1 LADGDDP
8 VGPGTFGRLAGL
20 IAAVAS
26 VAAVTILFFWV
37 VPAKP
42 ATVASTYLVA
52 ILVISTRRTVVEA
65 TSIAVLAGFCFN
77 VFFLSPVGTI
87 AIADPQDWVS
97 FFAFT
102 ATGIVASQLAGRAR
116 QRTIEAVGRQQ
127 DLERLYALS
136 RALLLV
142 EHGPSMPDA
151 IARQIA
157 SVFALSGVALYDQ
170 RLGTISRGGA
180 ADMPGVESLLQE
192 VGRTGVSQPGVSDA
206 LVTAVRLGGRPIGSL
221 AIQGAGLSDTVLQSI
236 ANLVAIGLERAHGQ
250 EVTAKAE
257 AARESSELRA
267 AVLDAVAH
275 DFKTPLTS
283 IKAAASALVGSA
295 SLPADD
301 RELATIVVQEADRLQ
316 SLVTDAVQMLRIEAG
331 GYPLHPGRHNLAQL
345 VASVLSEL
353 QARFEHRVVVNDVP
367 DGLTLEADGDLARL
381 ALRQLLDNAVK
392 YSPAESTIVVT
403 ARSNASIDIVVR
415 NSGPAIPAD
424 DQPRIFDRFYR
435 GLDARLVPGT
445 GMGLA
450 IVRQIAEAHGG
461 SVEVSSTPDTGTVF
475 TLSFPRREVQV

>member
-1 LADGDDP
+1 LADDDDRA
-8 VGPGTFGRLAGL
+8 GLGTFGRLAGL
-20 IAAVAS
+20 IAAVGA
-26 VAAVTILFFWV
+26 VAAVTILFFGV

-42 ATVASTYLVA
+42 TTVATTYLVV

-65 TSIAVLAGFCFN
+65 TSIAVLAGLCFN

-87 AIADPQDWVS
+87 AIDDAQDWVS
-97 FFAFT
+97 FGAFT

-116 QRTIEAVGRQQ
+116 RRNIEAVNRQQ

-142 EHGPSMPDA
+142 EHGPSMADA

-170 RLGTISRGGA
+170 RLGTVSRGGA
-180 ADMPGVESLLQE
+180 ADMPGVDALLHE
-192 VGRTGVSQPGVSDA
+192 VARTGVWQPGVSST

-236 ANLVAIGLERAHGQ
+236 ANLVAIGLERARGQ
-250 EVTAKAE
+250 EVAAMAE

-301 RELATIVVQEADRLQ
+301 RELVTIVGQEADRLQ
-316 SLVTDAVQMLRIEAG
+316 SLVTDAVQMLRIETG
-331 GYPLHPGRHNLAQL
+331 GVTLHPGRHHLAQL
-345 VASVLSEL
+345 VAAVLGEL
-353 QARFEHRVVVNDVP
+353 QARFEHHVVINEVP
-367 DGLTLEADGDLARL
+367 DGLTLDADGDLARL
-381 ALRQLLDNAVK
+381 AIRQLLDNAVK
-392 YSPAESTIVVT
+392 YSPAGSTIAVT
-403 ARSNASIDIVVR
+403 ARSNALVDIVVR
-415 NSGPAIPAD
+415 NSGPGIAAV
-424 DQPRIFDRFYR
+424 DQPRIFERFYR

-450 IVRQIAEAHGG
+450 IVRRIAEAHGG
-461 SVEVSSTPDTGTVF
+461 AVEVSSAPDTGTAF
-475 TLSFPRREVQV
+475 TLSFPRREILL

>member
-116 QRTIEAVGRQQ
+116 QRTVEAVGRQQ